1 MSVYGKSLRIVES
14 DFGFIIDQEGST
26 IKISNINDINI
37 LIDILQIQ
45 KRKYYLANSENYKQ
59 VYTDINGQEIFK
71 FAS

>member
-1 MSVYGKSLRIVES
+1 MSVYGKSLRIIES

-45 KRKYYLANSENYKQ
+45 KHKYYLCLSKNYTQ